1 VEQIGIGDLLANL
14 WQLVVALLTVLVNL
28 LAIGL
33 HWLLLIVWIAW
44 WLWGV
49 NWRRVWPV
57 LAAGAWVPVALL
69 AVVAALVWS
78 RLDPNSLPL
87 TLWPDL
93 GPVEIVNFWWQ
104 LGAVVLLAGIAL
116 FCGWLQGVFGWEPQ
130 EISFELP
137 DIDDTHG
144 HEHPVGTLHGHD
156 AAHAD
161 EPQ

>member
-1 VEQIGIGDLLANL
+1 VEQLGIGDLLANL
-14 WQLVVALLTVLVNL
+14 WQLAVAFGTVLVNL
-28 LAIGL
+28 LAVGL

-69 AVVAALVWS
+69 GIVAALVWS
-78 RLDPNSLPL
+78 QVDPRPL
-87 TLWPDL
+87 KPWPDL
-93 GPVEIVNFWWQ
+93 GSVEIATFWWQ
-104 LGAVVLLAGIAL
+104 LGAVASLAALAL
-116 FCGWLQGVFGWEPQ
+116 FCGWLQGVFGWEPP
-130 EISFELP
+130 ELTLEPP
-137 DIDDTHG
+137 DMDITHG

>member
-1 VEQIGIGDLLANL
+1 VEQLGIGDLLANL
-14 WQLVVALLTVLVNL
+14 WQLVVAFGTVLVNL

-49 NWRRVWPV
+49 NWRRAWPV
-57 LAAGAWVPVALL
+57 LATGAWVPVALL
-69 AVVAALVWS
+69 GIVAALVWS
-78 RLDPNSLPL
+78 RLAPSTCDC
-87 TLWPDL
+87 L
-93 GPVEIVNFWWQ
+93 GFAVVANFWWQ
-104 LGAVVLLAGIAL
+104 LGAIALLAAIAL
-116 FCGWLQGVFGWEPQ
+116 FCGWLQEVFGWAPQ
-130 EISFELP
+130 EVSFEVP
-137 DIDDTHG
+137 AIDDTHG

>member
-1 VEQIGIGDLLANL
+1 VEQLGIGDLLANL
-14 WQLVVALLTVLVNL
+14 WQLLVAFGKVLYNL
-28 LAIGL
+28 LIVGL
-33 HWLLLIVWIAW
+33 HWLLLIVWVAW

-49 NWRRVWPV
+49 NWRRAWPV

-78 RLDPNSLPL
+78 QLDHGPLSLRLLPGTDP
-87 TLWPDL
+87 
-93 GPVEIVNFWWQ
+93 VQIANFWWQ
-104 LGAVVLLAGIAL
+104 LGAVALLAAIAL
-116 FCGWLQGVFGWEPQ
+116 FCGWLQGVFGWAPQ
-130 EISFELP
+130 EVSFELP